1 MTIQMS
7 EIFLSLQGEGKYI
20 GLPHVFV
27 RLAGCHT
34 QCRWC
39 DTDYSCKEVLSTEE
53 IAARIEALYHQG
65 CWVSL
70 TGGEPLLQAEALV
83 PLLQDLKSRGRPVYL
98 ETSGVLVE
106 PLRRVIPWVDV
117 VAMDI
122 KLPTSTGQ
130 KAFWK
135 EHQEF
140 LHEAVQKD
148 VFVKSVV
155 TPDTSE
161 DDLNCAVEIIAGE
174 SCDNI
179 TLCLQPEHA
188 GLTRGSLKRCLKFQR
203 LASLSLNDVRVI
215 PQMHKLVS
223 IA

>member
-1 MTIQMS
+1 MTIQIS

-53 IAARIEALYHQG
+53 IAARIEELYHQG

-83 PLLQDLKSRGRPVYL
+83 PLLQDLKGRGRPVYL

-106 PLRRVIPWVDV
+106 PLRRVISWVDV

-122 KLPTSTGQ
+122 KLPSSTGQ
-130 KAFWK
+130 QAFWN

-140 LHEAVQKD
+140 LHAAVQKD
-148 VFVKSVV
+148 VFVKIVV
-155 TPDTSE
+155 TPDTAE
-161 DDLNCAVEIIAGE
+161 DELKRSAEIIAGE
-174 SCDNI
+174 SCDI

-188 GLTRGSLKRCLKFQR
+188 DLTQGSLQRCMEFQR

>member
-1 MTIQMS
+1 MAVQIS

-34 QCRWC
+34 RCRWC
-39 DTDYSCKEVLSTEE
+39 DTDYSCREVLSAEE
-53 IAARIEALYHQG
+53 TAARIEALYHQG
-65 CWVSL
+65 CWVSF

-83 PLLQDLKSRGRPVYL
+83 PLLQDLKGRGRPVYV

-106 PLRRVIPWVDV
+106 PLRRVISRVDV
-117 VAMDI
+117 VAMDM

-148 VFVKSVV
+148 VFVKIVV
-155 TPDTSE
+155 TPDTVE
-161 DDLNCAVEIIAGE
+161 DELKRAVKIIAGE
-174 SCDNI
+174 SRDI
-179 TLCLQPEHA
+179 TLCLQPEHMD
-188 GLTRGSLKRCLKFQR
+188 LTKGALQRCLEFQR
-203 LASLSLNDVRVI
+203 SALLVLNDVRVI